1 VLRDKLR
8 VLSSWVRIS
17 VPAGET
23 PALVGIINR
32 RKDFRILRERH
43 WYRIPVA
50 AAPAGLAQ
58 IRFIA
63 FYLTRVFDEE
73 RWQVSYYAEVRK
85 IGIAR
90 RRELLPDEPAHP
102 RVDENYYRVE
112 IGELQRLPVPIPSRR
127 RRRLVFIPTSLER
140 LFRAKEINELYLT
153 SPIEERL
160 YQALK
165 EAGFQPERQFFVRE
179 GRGGYFLDLAII
191 SPGVRVDIECDGE
204 RYHQGR
210 TKAAQDRE
218 RDNRLVAKGWR
229 IVRFS
234 GREINKNPD
243 ECVRLVAQVLK
254 IAGRRRAD

>member
-1 VLRDKLR
+1 M
-8 VLSSWVRIS
+8 RIS
-17 VPAGET
+17 VVAGET
-23 PALVGIINR
+23 PALVGIVNR
-32 RKDFRILRERH
+32 EKDFQILRERH

-50 AAPAGLAQ
+50 SAPAGLRE

-63 FYLTRVFDEE
+63 FYLTRVFGAE

-90 RRELLPDEPAHP
+90 RRELLPDEPQHP
-102 RVDENYYRVE
+102 RADEDYYRLE
-112 IGELQRLPVPIPSRR
+112 IGELMRLPRSIPSRR
-127 RRRLVFIPTSLER
+127 QRRIVFIPTTKER
-140 LFRAKEINELYLT
+140 LFRAREINELYLT

-165 EAGFQPERQFFVRE
+165 EAGFQPERQFFVRDA
-179 GRGGYFLDLAII
+179 GGGYFLDLAVINRRL
-191 SPGVRVDIECDGE
+191 RVDIECDGE

-210 TKAAQDRE
+210 KKAAQDRE

-234 GREINKNPD
+234 GREINHQIED
-243 ECVRLVAQVLK
+243 CVRLVKQVLNN
-254 IAGRRRAD
+254 AGTR